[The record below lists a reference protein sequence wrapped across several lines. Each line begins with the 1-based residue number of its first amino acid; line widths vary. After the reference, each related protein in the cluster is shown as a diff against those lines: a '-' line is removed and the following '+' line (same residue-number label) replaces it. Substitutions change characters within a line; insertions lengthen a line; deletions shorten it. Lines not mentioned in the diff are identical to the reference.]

1 MEGFAGLVVGFVC
14 FVLFLTL
21 FGFRIVTQYE
31 RGIVLRFGRL
41 SGDTREPGL
50 RWIIPGVDR
59 MIKVDLRIISLD
71 VPKQDA
77 ITRDN
82 VPVKVDA
89 VVFFKVVEPI
99 AAVIKIRQFYS
110 ATSQLSQTLLRAI
123 VGKHTL
129 DELLTA
135 RERINSALRELL
147 DKETDSWGVKVD
159 LVEVKDVALP
169 ESMQRAIARQAEAER
184 EKRAKIIHAEGE
196 FEASRQLS
204 EAAEVIAKE
213 PVTIQLR
220 YLQTLVE
227 IASERN
233 STILFPVP
241 VDIVSFLMNGRTDPG
256 GGAPQS

>member
-1 MEGFAGLVVGFVC
+1 MQGVLQLVVGLACV
-14 FVLFLTL
+14 VVFLAL
-21 FGFRIVTQYE
+21 FGFRIVAQYE
-31 RGIVLRFGRL
+31 RGIVLRFGKL
-41 SGDTREPGL
+41 LGETREPGL
-50 RWIIPGVDR
+50 RWIVPGVDR

-99 AAVIKIRQFYS
+99 AAIIKIRQFYS

-129 DELLTA
+129 DELLTN
-135 RERINSALRELL
+135 REQINLSLREVL

-184 EKRAKIIHAEGE
+184 EKRAKIIHAQGE
-196 FEASRQLS
+196 FEASQQLS
-204 EAAEVIAKE
+204 EAARVIGQE
-213 PVTIQLR
+213 PATLQLR

-233 STILFPVP
+233 STILFPLP
-241 VDIVSFLMNGRTDPG
+241 IDIISFLMNAHDR
-256 GGAPQS
+256 GALPQ

>member
-1 MEGFAGLVVGFVC
+1 MQGALQLVIGLVCVV
-14 FVLFLTL
+14 VFLAL
-21 FGFRIVTQYE
+21 FGLRIISQYE
-31 RGIVLRFGRL
+31 RGIVLRFGKL
-41 SGDTREPGL
+41 LGEIREPGL
-50 RWIIPGVDR
+50 RWIIPAVDR

-99 AAVIKIRQFYS
+99 AAIIKIRQFYS

-129 DELLTA
+129 DELLTN
-135 RERINSALRELL
+135 REQINLSLREVL
-147 DKETDSWGVKVD
+147 DKETDTWGVKVD

-169 ESMQRAIARQAEAER
+169 ESMQRAIAKQAEAER

-204 EAAEVIAKE
+204 EAAQVIARE

-241 VDIVSFLMNGRTDPG
+241 IDLISFLMEARNG
-256 GGAPQS
+256 GGDKAQ